1 MALAFKIRENLD
13 NIRAYLN
20 GGGFPDPLSN
30 AEQLSFLFYFNMY
43 EQVDANNQLI
53 DKKYKSIY
61 SGKWKVRNPINAK
74 DKTNLIEKKFFKWS
88 IWKNLT
94 GNELVTFVRD
104 EIFPFYE
111 EHALKGATNFMDG
124 ARLSVDEPVV
134 LNQIISKIDDLDLQ
148 NEDPDTKGD
157 LFEYVL
163 KQIKQAGELGQFRTP
178 RNIIDFIVKI
188 IDPKITEKIYDPAA
202 GTGGFL
208 VSAFNHIKLKHS
220 SKSGI
225 TEKEDENEIKYYS
238 GVGDKLSRNETDLLY
253 NQTFYGNDVDGKMV
267 RLATMNLTLRNLSNV
282 KIIKKNPL
290 TQTLD
295 KQFKIDNKLPLK
307 GFDLVLA
314 NPPFKGSIDNNRI
327 IEDVK
332 VGDTKKTQI
341 LFIKYILNSLKS
353 SGRAAI
359 VVPDGVLF
367 DTEFGFAEIRR
378 QLLTK
383 TNLHTIVSLPKGV
396 FEPYSGVKTSV
407 LFFSMG
413 GTTEDIMF
421 INLKNDGYK
430 LDSNHDKPIDLNDMP
445 LAFNEYLNRKKNI
458 IEWNKRD
465 KNIEWEK
472 IWCFASIKEINNS
485 HNDLSSSKYMPKI
498 EKLDNNS
505 LDPKIINKSID
516 KLLDK
521 INKNYNDLKEIIK

>member
-1 MALAFKIRENLD
+1 MALNIKIKENLD
-13 NIRAYLN
+13 NIRGYLN
-20 GGGFPDPLSN
+20 GGGFPDPLTN

-43 EQVDANNQLI
+43 EQLDANNQLI

-61 SGKWKVRNPINAK
+61 SGKWKVKNSANAK
-74 DKTNLIEKKFFKWS
+74 DTTNLIDKSFFKWS

-104 EIFPFYE
+104 EVFPFYE
-111 EHALKGATNFMDG
+111 EHAQKGVTNFMAG
-124 ARLSVDEPVV
+124 ARLSIDEPVV
-134 LNQIISKIDDLDLQ
+134 LHQVISKIEDLDLQ

-178 RNIIDFIVKI
+178 RHIIDFIVKI

-225 TEKEDENEIKYYS
+225 TEKENDNGTKYYL
-238 GVGDKLSRNETDLLY
+238 GIGDKLNREETELLY
-253 NQTFYGNDVDGKMV
+253 NNTFYGNDVDGKMV
-267 RLATMNLTLRNLSNV
+267 RLATMNLTLRNLSKV
-282 KIIKKNPL
+282 KILKKNPL
-290 TQTLD
+290 TQVLD
-295 KQFKIDNKLPLK
+295 KQFKVDNKLPLK
-307 GFDLVLA
+307 GYDLVLA
-314 NPPFKGSIDNNRI
+314 NPPFKGSIDKNRI

-353 SGRAAI
+353 SGRSAI

-367 DTEFGFAEIRR
+367 DTEFGFTEIRR
-378 QLLTK
+378 QLLDK
-383 TNLHTIVSLPKGV
+383 NLHTIISLPKGV

-407 LFFSMG
+407 LFFSMEG
-413 GTTEDIMF
+413 NTKEIMF
-421 INLKNDGYK
+421 INIENDGYK
-430 LDSNHDKPIDLNDMP
+430 LDSNHDKPIELNDIP
-445 LAFNEYLNRKKNI
+445 LACEEYLNRKKNL
-458 IEWNKRD
+458 IEWKRRD
-465 KNIEWEK
+465 KKLVWRK
-472 IWCFASIKEINNS
+472 IWCFASLEEIKNNN
-485 HNDLSSSKYMPKI
+485 NDLSCSKYMPKI
-498 EKLDNNS
+498 QKLNDNS
-505 LDPKIINKSID
+505 LDQKEITKSID
-516 KLLDK
+516 QLLNQV
-521 INKNYNDLKEIIK
+521 NKSFAELKNIIK